1 VESWVVSISIPY
13 LWSFSR
19 LSILWYF

>member
-1 VESWVVSISIPY
+1 VESWVVSISILR
-13 LWSFSR
+13 LWPFSR